1 MELLLIYSNKCKN
14 SQLVKKYEIFN
25 KVDKLN
31 IDNKN
36 ELKHLPKYVKSVP
49 TLVIKKNEKLTIL
62 KNNELLHW
70 LNMNSNSS
78 NTVYNQNNTTTSTT
92 TKNTSEEN
100 TNVNE
105 SNTLVNNNFSSTF
118 SFIDSSSDNL
128 LETFYSNVNS
138 NPTINTVNTV
148 NGGST
153 RENKTLDND
162 YERLMKERSQE
173 FKAPD
178 RF

>member
-1 MELLLIYSNKCKN
+1 MELLLIYSNKCKH
-14 SQLVKKYEIFN
+14 SHHVKKYEIFN
-25 KVDKLN
+25 KMDKLN
-31 IDNKN
+31 IDNKS
-36 ELKHLPKYVKSVP
+36 ELKHLPKYVTSVP

-62 KNNELLHW
+62 KNNELLNW
-70 LNMNSNSS
+70 LNINSNSS

-92 TKNTSEEN
+92 TTTKNTSEEN
-100 TNVNE
+100 INVNE

-138 NPTINTVNTV
+138 NPTINTVN
-148 NGGST
+148 GGTT

-162 YERLMKERSQE
+162 YETLMKERSQE
-173 FKAPD
+173 FKSPD